1 MSWCGRVCGWK
12 LLKCFLVSHTAD
24 DLGSRVIY
32 CYSGRATG
40 IRLDSHR
47 RLCSGHGDVNCSV
60 EVLAD
65 FLLFDVRVLNVLRIS

>member
-1 MSWCGRVCGWK
+1 MLRI
-12 LLKCFLVSHTAD
+12 T
-24 DLGSRVIY
+24 
-32 CYSGRATG
+32 SGRARG

-47 RLCSGHGDVNCSV
+47 RLCSGYGDVNCSV